1 MKKFLSMLLA
11 LTLLLAMFVPAA
23 SAAGDYAGKT
33 VLIYTGNL
41 RGDVDIYAKIAAA
54 KAEYEAQDAN
64 VVLVDAGNFLQGSAY
79 ANVSRGLAITTLMSC
94 VGYDVAA
101 MGKYEFVYG
110 GATVGYPYHGNFYKY
125 YTQAELVNG
134 AEELTYRQNAPSA
147 SEAVMQTRPE
157 LVPASFTAVSSNITV
172 SKDNSGFYSFA
183 PYFIVPVTDLS
194 VGVVAITDPATADF
208 LQDGFMDG
216 YTFTDKAP
224 EKPAGC
230 DIVVALVNGGTACEA
245 DIVIDATAGEPI
257 CGAYVID
264 NATREI
270 RKEELR
276 LDIADPII
284 AAGIEDMKEAFATTF
299 SVFGKSE
306 VTLDGSDRANWNGE
320 TNLGDLTADALKW
333 YAENK
338 FEGFAKDVPVVA
350 IQNGGN
356 CDNHLYD
363 GAITDVDLLSALPF
377 SPMGV
382 GILYLTGEQLLEAV
396 EASTQ
401 AENCP
406 AWAQVAGMEYTV
418 AAYKEF
424 KPGAEYGKFFEVETV
439 NRVTIT
445 SVGGEAFSKD
455 ATYAV
460 VADNFL
466 MNGNDTYYVFKN
478 ARAAESAKYLNNG
491 KGVKTRDIVAMYIE
505 EVLDGTVGSA
515 YAQPHGRITVLTEEP
530 EVPFVNPYTDVAETA
545 WYYDAVKYTYQNG
558 LMGGTGSGRFEPET
572 QMTRAMLVTVLYRVE
587 GEPEASELENPFD
600 DVDNNWYT
608 DAICWAADKG
618 IVNGTDAD
626 KFSPNDKVTREQMV
640 TILFRYA
647 TYKSSASK
655 ERAVLTAFADGKAVS
670 KYAEEAMQ
678 WAVAEE
684 IIRGSVEG
692 GKSYILPANG
702 ATRAEVATVL
712 MRFVEMVKGE

>member
-1 MKKFLSMLLA
+1 MKKLLAMLLA
-11 LTLLLAMFVPAA
+11 VTLLLAMFVPAA

-33 VLIYTGNL
+33 VLLYTGNP
-41 RGDVDIYAKIAAA
+41 RGDIDIYAKLAAV

-64 VVLVDAGNFLQGSAY
+64 VVLVDAGNYMQGSAY
-79 ANVSRGLAITTLMSC
+79 ANATRGKAVTDLMSL

-101 MGKYEFVYG
+101 MGKYDFVYG
-110 GATVGYPYHGNFYKY
+110 DATTGYIYHGNYYKY

-134 AEELTYRQNAPSA
+134 AEEEEYRQNAPWA
-147 SEAVMQTRPE
+147 AEAVMATRPE
-157 LVPASFTAVSSNITV
+157 IMPASFYAVSSNITV
-172 SKDNSGFYSFA
+172 SEENSGYYSFA
-183 PYFIVPVTDLS
+183 PYFVVPVTDLN

-208 LQDGFMDG
+208 LQDGFTDG
-216 YTFTDKAP
+216 YTFTDNAP
-224 EKPAGC
+224 EKPAGS

-245 DIVIDATAGEPI
+245 DIVIDATAGTPI
-257 CGAYVID
+257 VGAYVID
-264 NATREI
+264 NATKEI
-270 RKEELR
+270 TKEVVK
-276 LDIADPII
+276 LDLVDPTV
-284 AAGIEDMKEAFATTF
+284 AAAVAAVKAESIT
-299 SVFGKSE
+299 VIGKSE
-306 VTLDGSDRANWNGE
+306 VTLDGSDRSNWNGE

-356 CDNHLYD
+356 CDNYLYD
-363 GAITDVDLLSALPF
+363 GDITDVDLLRALPF

-401 AENCP
+401 CEDCP

-424 KPGAEYGKFFEVETV
+424 KAGAEYGDFFEVETV

-445 SVGGEAFSKD
+445 SVGGKEFSKD

-460 VADNFL
+460 IADNFL

-478 ARAAESAKYLNNG
+478 AKDTEGAKYLNNG
-491 KGVKTRDIVAMYIE
+491 NGVKTRDIVAMYIK
-505 EVLDGTVGSA
+505 EVLKGTVGSA
-515 YAQPHGRITVLTEEP
+515 YAKSQGRIALLTEEP

-558 LMGGTGSGRFEPET
+558 LMNGTDKDKFEPET
-572 QMTRAMLVTVLYRVE
+572 EMTRAMLVTVLYRVE
-587 GEPEASELENPFD
+587 GEPEASEFKNPFK

-608 DAICWAADKG
+608 DAICWAAANG
-618 IVNGTDAD
+618 IVNGTAAD

-647 TYKSSASK
+647 TYQGSASK
-655 ERAVLTAFADGKAVS
+655 ERAALTDFADAKTVS
-670 KYAEEAMQ
+670 AYAEEAMQ
-678 WAVAEE
+678 WAVAEK
-684 IIRGSVEG
+684 IIQGSVEG
-692 GKSYILPANG
+692 GKSYILPADS

-712 MRFVEMVKGE
+712 MRFVEMVKGA

>member
-1 MKKFLSMLLA
+1 MKKILSMLLA
-11 LTLLLAMFVPAA
+11 LTLLLAMFVPGA

-41 RGDVDIYAKIAAA
+41 RGDVDIYAKLAAA

-64 VVLVDAGNFLQGSAY
+64 VVLVDAGNYLQGSAY
-79 ANVSRGLAITTLMSC
+79 ANASRGAAITEIMTR

-101 MGKYEFVYG
+101 MGKYDFTYG
-110 GATVGYPYHGNFYKY
+110 DATTGYIYHGNFYKY

-134 AEELTYRQNAPSA
+134 AEEEEYRQNAPWA
-147 SEAVMQTRPE
+147 AEAVMATRPE
-157 LVPASFTAVSSNITV
+157 LAPAGFYAVSSNITV
-172 SKDNSGFYSFA
+172 DKENSGYYSFV
-183 PYFIVPVTDLS
+183 PYFVVPVTGLS
-194 VGVVAITDPATADF
+194 LGVVAFTDPATADF
-208 LQDGFMDG
+208 VQDGFLDG
-216 YTFTDKAP
+216 YTFTDEVP
-224 EKPAGC
+224 EMPAGC
-230 DIVVALVNGGTACEA
+230 DLVVALVNGGTPCEA

-257 CGAYVID
+257 YGAYVID
-264 NATREI
+264 NATKEI
-270 RKEELR
+270 KKEELK
-276 LDIADPII
+276 LDITDPIL
-284 AAGIEDMKEAFATTF
+284 AADIEAMKESFATTV
-299 SVFGKSE
+299 SVFGESE
-306 VTLDGSDRANWNGE
+306 VTLNGSDRANWNGE

-338 FEGFAKDVPVVA
+338 FDGFAKDVPVVA

-356 CDNHLYD
+356 CDNYLYD
-363 GAITDVDLLSALPF
+363 GAITDVDLLRALPF

-401 AENCP
+401 SADCP

-418 AAYKEF
+418 ATYKEF
-424 KPGAEYGKFFEVETV
+424 KAGAEYGKFFEVETV

-445 SVGGEAFSKD
+445 SVGGKEFNKD

-478 ARAAESAKYLNNG
+478 AKEAEGAKYLNNG
-491 KGVKTRDIVAMYIE
+491 NGVKTRDIVAMYIK
-505 EVLDGTVGSA
+505 EVLNGTVGSS
-515 YAQPHGRITVLTEEP
+515 YTEPQSRITLLTEEP
-530 EVPFVNPYTDVAETA
+530 EVPFVNPYTDVAEKA

-558 LMGGTGSGRFEPET
+558 LMNGTGKDKFEPET
-572 QMTRAMLVTVLYRVE
+572 EMTRAMLVTVLYRVE
-587 GEPEASELENPFD
+587 GEPEASELNNPFK
-600 DVDNNWYT
+600 DVDNSWYT
-608 DAICWAADKG
+608 DAICWAANKG
-618 IVNGTDAD
+618 IVNGTDVD

-647 TYKSSASK
+647 TYKASASK
-655 ERAVLTAFADGKAVS
+655 ERAALTAFADGKAVS

-678 WAVAEE
+678 WAVAEK
-684 IIRGSVEG
+684 IIQGSVEG
-692 GKSYILPANG
+692 GKSYILPADG

-712 MRFVEMVKGE
+712 MRFVEMVKGA

>member
-1 MKKFLSMLLA
+1 MKKVLSMLLA
-11 LTLLLAMFVPAA
+11 LSLLLAVLVPAA

-41 RGDVDIYAKIAAA
+41 RGDVDIYAKIAAT

-64 VVLVDAGNFLQGSAY
+64 VVLVDAGNYLQGSAY
-79 ANVSRGLAITTLMSC
+79 ANASRGLAITTLMSC

-101 MGKYEFVYG
+101 MGKYDFTYG
-110 GATVGYPYHGNFYKY
+110 DATTGYVYHGNFYKY

-134 AEELTYRQNAPSA
+134 AEALTYRRNAPWA
-147 SEAVMQTRPE
+147 AEAVMETRPE
-157 LVPASFTAVSSNITV
+157 LVPASFYAVSSNITAD
-172 SKDNSGFYSFA
+172 KENSGYYSFD
-183 PYFIVPVTDLS
+183 PYFVVPVTGLS
-194 VGVVAITDPATADF
+194 LGVVAFTDPATADF
-208 LQDGFMDG
+208 LQDGFLDG
-216 YTFTDKAP
+216 YAFTDAAP
-224 EKPAGC
+224 EMPAGC
-230 DIVVALVNGGTACEA
+230 DLVVALVNGGTPCEA

-257 CGAYVID
+257 YGAYVID
-264 NATREI
+264 NATKEI
-270 RKEELR
+270 KKEELK
-276 LDIADPII
+276 LDLVDPVI
-284 AAGIEDMKEAFATTF
+284 AAGVEAMKESFATTF

-306 VTLDGSDRANWNGE
+306 VTLDGSDRANWNSE

-338 FEGFAKDVPVVA
+338 FDGFAKDVPVVA

-356 CDNHLYD
+356 CDNYLYD
-363 GAITDVDLLSALPF
+363 GAITDVDLLRSLPF

-401 AENCP
+401 SADCP

-424 KPGAEYGKFFEVETV
+424 KAGAEYGDFFEVDTV

-445 SVGGEAFSKD
+445 SVGGKEFRKD

-460 VADNFL
+460 IADNFL

-478 ARAAESAKYLNNG
+478 AKEAEGAKYLNNG
-491 KGVKTRDIVAMYIE
+491 NGVKTRDIVAMYIK
-505 EVLDGTVGSA
+505 EVLGGTVGSA
-515 YAQPHGRITVLTEEP
+515 YAQPQGRITVLTTEP
-530 EVPFVNPYTDVAETA
+530 EIPFVNPYTDVAETA
-545 WYYDAVKYTYQNG
+545 WYYDAVKYTYLNG
-558 LMGGTGSGRFEPET
+558 LMGGTGSGKFEPET

-587 GEPEASELENPFD
+587 GEPEASELDNPFK

-618 IVNGTDAD
+618 IVNGTDVD

-640 TILFRYA
+640 AILFRYA
-647 TYKSSASK
+647 TWKGAAGK
-655 ERAVLTAFADGKAVS
+655 ERTALTDFADGAAVA
-670 KYAEEAMQ
+670 KYAEDAMQ
-678 WAVAEE
+678 WAVAAE

-712 MRFVEMVKGE
+712 MRFIENIVKK

>member
-1 MKKFLSMLLA
+1 MKKILSMLLA

-33 VLIYTGNL
+33 VLLYTGNL
-41 RGDVDIYAKIAAA
+41 RGDIDIYAKLAAV

-64 VVLVDAGNFLQGSAY
+64 VILVDAGNYLQGSAY
-79 ANVSRGLAITTLMSC
+79 ANATRGKAITDLMSL

-101 MGKYEFVYG
+101 MGKYDFVYG
-110 GATVGYPYHGNFYKY
+110 DATTGYTYHGNYYKY
-125 YTQAELVNG
+125 YTQAELVDG
-134 AEELTYRQNAPSA
+134 AEEVTYRRNAA
-147 SEAVMQTRPE
+147 SEAVMATRPE
-157 LVPASFTAVSSNITV
+157 ITPASFYAVSSNITIG
-172 SKDNSGFYSFA
+172 KENSGYYSFK

-224 EKPAGC
+224 EKPAGS

-245 DIVIDATAGEPI
+245 DIVIDSTAGTPI
-257 CGAYVID
+257 FGAYVID
-264 NATREI
+264 NATKAI
-270 RKEELR
+270 TKEEVK
-276 LDIADPII
+276 LDLVDPTVAEAVAAVKADAVTVI
-284 AAGIEDMKEAFATTF
+284 
-299 SVFGKSE
+299 GKSE

-338 FEGFAKDVPVVA
+338 FEGFKKDVPVVA

-356 CDNHLYD
+356 CDNYLYD
-363 GAITDVDLLSALPF
+363 GAITDVDLLRALPF

-401 AENCP
+401 SKDCP
-406 AWAQVAGMEYTV
+406 AWAQVSGMEYTV

-424 KPGAEYGKFFEVETV
+424 KPGAEYGKFFEVDTV

-445 SVGGEAFSKD
+445 SVGGKEFSKD

-460 VADNFL
+460 IADNFL

-478 ARAAESAKYLNNG
+478 AKAAEGAKYLNNG
-491 KGVKTRDIVAMYIE
+491 NGVKTRDIVAMYIK
-505 EVLDGTVGSA
+505 EVLSGTVGSA
-515 YAQPHGRITVLTEEP
+515 YAKPQSRITVLTEEP
-530 EVPFVNPYTDVAETA
+530 VIPFVNPYTDVAEKA
-545 WYYDAVKYTYQNG
+545 WYYNAVKYTYQHG
-558 LMGGTGSGRFEPET
+558 LMDGTGSGKFEPET
-572 QMTRAMLVTVLYRVE
+572 KMTRAMLVTVLYRLE
-587 GEPEASELENPFD
+587 GKPEASEFKNPFK
-600 DVDNNWYT
+600 DVDNRWYT
-608 DAICWAADKG
+608 DAICWAADKE
-618 IVNGTDAD
+618 IVKGTAAD
-626 KFSPNDKVTREQMV
+626 KFSPHDNVTREQMV

-647 TYKSSASK
+647 TYKKSASDK
-655 ERAVLTAFADGKAVS
+655 RSELTAFADGKTVS
-670 KYAEEAMQ
+670 KYAEEALQ
-678 WAVAEE
+678 WAVAEK
-684 IIRGSVEG
+684 IIQGSVES
-692 GKSYILPANG
+692 GKNYIFPADG

-712 MRFVEMVKGE
+712 MRFVERIAK

>member
-1 MKKFLSMLLA
+1 MKKILSMLLA
-11 LTLLLAMFVPAA
+11 LTLLLAMFVPGA

-41 RGDVDIYAKIAAA
+41 RGDVDIYAKLAAA

-64 VVLVDAGNFLQGSAY
+64 VVLVDAGNYLQGSAY
-79 ANVSRGLAITTLMSC
+79 ANASRGAAITEIMTR

-101 MGKYEFVYG
+101 MGKYDFTYG
-110 GATVGYPYHGNFYKY
+110 DATTGYIYHGNFYKY

-134 AEELTYRQNAPSA
+134 AEEEEYRQNAPWA
-147 SEAVMQTRPE
+147 AEAVMATRPE
-157 LVPASFTAVSSNITV
+157 LAPAGFYAVSSNITV
-172 SKDNSGFYSFA
+172 DKENSGYYSFV
-183 PYFIVPVTDLS
+183 PYFVVPVTGLS
-194 VGVVAITDPATADF
+194 LGVVAFTDPATADF
-208 LQDGFMDG
+208 VQDGFLDG
-216 YTFTDKAP
+216 YTFTDEVP
-224 EKPAGC
+224 EMPAGC
-230 DIVVALVNGGTACEA
+230 DLVVALVNGGTPCEA

-257 CGAYVID
+257 YGAYVID
-264 NATREI
+264 NATKEI
-270 RKEELR
+270 KKEELK
-276 LDIADPII
+276 LDITDPIL
-284 AAGIEDMKEAFATTF
+284 AADIEAMKESFATTV
-299 SVFGKSE
+299 SVFGESE
-306 VTLDGSDRANWNGE
+306 VTLNGSDRANWNGE

-338 FEGFAKDVPVVA
+338 FDGFAKDVPVVA

-356 CDNHLYD
+356 CDNYLYD
-363 GAITDVDLLSALPF
+363 GAITDVDLLRALPF

-401 AENCP
+401 SADCP

-418 AAYKEF
+418 ATYKEF
-424 KPGAEYGKFFEVETV
+424 KAGAEYGKFFEVETV

-445 SVGGEAFSKD
+445 SVGGKEFNKD

-478 ARAAESAKYLNNG
+478 AKEAEGAKYLNNG
-491 KGVKTRDIVAMYIE
+491 NGVKTRDIVAMYIK
-505 EVLDGTVGSA
+505 EVLNGTVGSS
-515 YAQPHGRITVLTEEP
+515 YTEPQSRITLLTEEP
-530 EVPFVNPYTDVAETA
+530 EVPFVNPYTDVAEKA

-558 LMGGTGSGRFEPET
+558 LMNGTGKDKFEPET
-572 QMTRAMLVTVLYRVE
+572 EMTRAMLVTVLYRVE
-587 GEPEASELENPFD
+587 GEPEASELNNPFK
-600 DVDNNWYT
+600 DVDNSWYT

-618 IVNGTDAD
+618 IVNGTDVD

-647 TYKSSASK
+647 TYKASASK
-655 ERAVLTAFADGKAVS
+655 ERAALTAFADGKAVS

-678 WAVAEE
+678 WAVAEK
-684 IIRGSVEG
+684 IIQGSVEG
-692 GKSYILPANG
+692 GKSYILPADG

-712 MRFVEMVKGE
+712 MRFVEMVKGA

>member
-1 MKKFLSMLLA
+1 MKKILSMLLA
-11 LTLLLAMFVPAA
+11 LTLLLAMFVPGA

-41 RGDVDIYAKIAAA
+41 RGDVDIYAKLAAA

-64 VVLVDAGNFLQGSAY
+64 VVLVDAGNYLQGSAY
-79 ANVSRGLAITTLMSC
+79 ANASRGAAITEIMTR

-101 MGKYEFVYG
+101 MGKYDFTYG
-110 GATVGYPYHGNFYKY
+110 DATTGYIYHGNFYKY

-134 AEELTYRQNAPSA
+134 AEEEEYRQNAPWA
-147 SEAVMQTRPE
+147 AEAVMATRPE
-157 LVPASFTAVSSNITV
+157 LAPAGFYAVSSNITV
-172 SKDNSGFYSFA
+172 DKENSGYYSFV
-183 PYFIVPVTDLS
+183 PYFVVPVTGLS
-194 VGVVAITDPATADF
+194 LGVVAFTDPATADF
-208 LQDGFMDG
+208 VQDGFLDG
-216 YTFTDKAP
+216 YTFTDEVP
-224 EKPAGC
+224 EMPAGC
-230 DIVVALVNGGTACEA
+230 DLVVALVNSGTPCEA

-257 CGAYVID
+257 YGAYVID
-264 NATREI
+264 NATKEI
-270 RKEELR
+270 KKEELK
-276 LDIADPII
+276 LDITDPIL
-284 AAGIEDMKEAFATTF
+284 AADIEAMKESFATTV
-299 SVFGKSE
+299 SVFGESE
-306 VTLDGSDRANWNGE
+306 VTLNGSDRANWNGE

-338 FEGFAKDVPVVA
+338 FDGFAKDVPVVA

-356 CDNHLYD
+356 CDNYLYD
-363 GAITDVDLLSALPF
+363 GAITDVDLLRALPF

-401 AENCP
+401 SADCP

-418 AAYKEF
+418 ATYKEF
-424 KPGAEYGKFFEVETV
+424 KAGAEYGKFFEVETV
-439 NRVTIT
+439 NRVMIT
-445 SVGGEAFSKD
+445 SVGGKEFNKD

-478 ARAAESAKYLNNG
+478 AKEAEGAKYLNNG
-491 KGVKTRDIVAMYIE
+491 NGVKTRDIVAMYIK
-505 EVLDGTVGSA
+505 EVLNGTVGSS
-515 YAQPHGRITVLTEEP
+515 YTEPQSRITLLTEEP
-530 EVPFVNPYTDVAETA
+530 EVPFVNPYTDVAEKA

-558 LMGGTGSGRFEPET
+558 LMNGTGKDKFEPET
-572 QMTRAMLVTVLYRVE
+572 EMTRAMLVTVLYRVE
-587 GEPEASELENPFD
+587 GEPEASELNNPFK
-600 DVDNNWYT
+600 DVDNSWYT

-618 IVNGTDAD
+618 IVNGTDVD

-647 TYKSSASK
+647 TYKASASK
-655 ERAVLTAFADGKAVS
+655 ERAALTAFADGKAVS

-678 WAVAEE
+678 WAVAEK
-684 IIRGSVEG
+684 IIQGSVEG
-692 GKSYILPANG
+692 GKSYILPADG

-712 MRFVEMVKGE
+712 MRFVEMVKGA

>member
-1 MKKFLSMLLA
+1 MKKILSMLLA

-41 RGDVDIYAKIAAA
+41 RGDVDIYAKIAGV

-64 VVLVDAGNFLQGSAY
+64 VILVDAGNYLQGSAY
-79 ANVSRGLAITTLMSC
+79 ANATRGKAITDLMTL

-101 MGKYEFVYG
+101 MGKYDFVYG
-110 GATVGYPYHGNFYKY
+110 DATTGYVYHGNFYKY

-134 AEELTYRQNAPSA
+134 AEEEEYRQNAPWA
-147 SEAVMQTRPE
+147 SEAVMETRPE
-157 LVPASFTAVSSNITV
+157 LVPASFYAVSSNITV
-172 SKDNSGFYSFA
+172 DKENSGYYSFD
-183 PYFIVPVTDLS
+183 PYFVVPVTGLS
-194 VGVVAITDPATADF
+194 LGVIAFTDPATADF
-208 LQDGFMDG
+208 LQDGFLDG
-216 YTFTDKAP
+216 YTFTDEAP
-224 EKPAGC
+224 EMPAGC
-230 DIVVALVNGGTACEA
+230 DLVVALVNGGTPCEA

-257 CGAYVID
+257 YGAYVID
-264 NATREI
+264 NATKEI
-270 RKEELR
+270 KKEELT
-276 LDIADPII
+276 LDLVDPVI
-284 AAGIEDMKEAFATTF
+284 AAGVEAMKESFATTF

-306 VTLDGSDRANWNGE
+306 VTLDGSDRAGWNGE

-338 FEGFAKDVPVVA
+338 FDGFAKDVPVVA

-356 CDNHLYD
+356 CDNYLYD
-363 GAITDVDLLSALPF
+363 GAITDVDLLRSLPF

-401 AENCP
+401 SADCP
-406 AWAQVAGMEYTV
+406 AWAQVSGMEYTV

-424 KPGAEYGKFFEVETV
+424 KAGAEYGDFFEVDTV

-445 SVGGEAFSKD
+445 SVGGKEFRKD

-460 VADNFL
+460 IADNFL

-478 ARAAESAKYLNNG
+478 AKEAEGAKYLNNG
-491 KGVKTRDIVAMYIE
+491 NGVKTRDIVAMYIK
-505 EVLDGTVGSA
+505 EVLGGTVGSA
-515 YAQPHGRITVLTEEP
+515 YAQPQGRITVLTAEP
-530 EVPFVNPYTDVAETA
+530 EIPFVNPYTDVAETA
-545 WYYDAVKYTYQNG
+545 WYYDAVEYTYQNG
-558 LMGGTGSGRFEPET
+558 LMNGTGKDKFEPET
-572 QMTRAMLVTVLYRVE
+572 EMTRAMLVTVLYRVE
-587 GEPEASELENPFD
+587 GEPEASEFKNPFK
-600 DVDNNWYT
+600 DVDNSWYT

-618 IVNGTDAD
+618 IVNGTDVD

-647 TYKSSASK
+647 TFKASASK
-655 ERAVLTAFADGKAVS
+655 ERAALTAFADGKAVS

-678 WAVAEE
+678 WAVAEK
-684 IIRGSVEG
+684 IIQGSVES
-692 GKSYILPANG
+692 GKNYIFPADG

-712 MRFVEMVKGE
+712 MRFVEMVKGA

>member
-1 MKKFLSMLLA
+1 MKKILSMLLA
-11 LTLLLAMFVPAA
+11 LTLLLAMFVPGA

-41 RGDVDIYAKIAAA
+41 RGDVDIYAKLAAA

-64 VVLVDAGNFLQGSAY
+64 VVLVDAGNYLQGSAY
-79 ANVSRGLAITTLMSC
+79 ANASRGAAITEIMTR

-101 MGKYEFVYG
+101 MGKYDFTYG
-110 GATVGYPYHGNFYKY
+110 DATTGYIYHGNFYKY

-134 AEELTYRQNAPSA
+134 AEEEEYRQNAPWA
-147 SEAVMQTRPE
+147 AEAVMATRPE
-157 LVPASFTAVSSNITV
+157 LAPAGFYAVSSNITV
-172 SKDNSGFYSFA
+172 DKENSGYYSFV
-183 PYFIVPVTDLS
+183 PYFVVPVTGLS
-194 VGVVAITDPATADF
+194 LGVVAFTDPATADF
-208 LQDGFMDG
+208 VQDGFLDG
-216 YTFTDKAP
+216 YTFTDEVP
-224 EKPAGC
+224 EMPAGC
-230 DIVVALVNGGTACEA
+230 DLVVALVNGGTPCEA

-257 CGAYVID
+257 YGAYVID
-264 NATREI
+264 NATKEI
-270 RKEELR
+270 KKEELK
-276 LDIADPII
+276 LDITDPIL
-284 AAGIEDMKEAFATTF
+284 AADIEAMKESFATTV
-299 SVFGKSE
+299 SVFGESE
-306 VTLDGSDRANWNGE
+306 VTLNGSDRANWNGE

-338 FEGFAKDVPVVA
+338 FDGFAKDVPVVA

-356 CDNHLYD
+356 CDNYLYD
-363 GAITDVDLLSALPF
+363 GAITDVDLLRALPF

-401 AENCP
+401 SADCP

-418 AAYKEF
+418 ATYKEF
-424 KPGAEYGKFFEVETV
+424 KAGAEYGKFFEVETV

-445 SVGGEAFSKD
+445 SVGGKEFNKD

-478 ARAAESAKYLNNG
+478 AQEAEGAKYLNNG
-491 KGVKTRDIVAMYIE
+491 NGVKTRDIVAMYIK
-505 EVLDGTVGSA
+505 EVLNGTVGSS
-515 YAQPHGRITVLTEEP
+515 YTEPQSRITLLTEEP
-530 EVPFVNPYTDVAETA
+530 VIPFVNPYTDVAEKA

-558 LMGGTGSGRFEPET
+558 LMNGTGKDKFEPET
-572 QMTRAMLVTVLYRVE
+572 EMTRAMLVTVLYRVE
-587 GEPEASELENPFD
+587 GEPEASELNNPFK
-600 DVDNNWYT
+600 DVDNSWYT

-618 IVNGTDAD
+618 IVNGTDVD

-647 TYKSSASK
+647 TYKASASK
-655 ERAVLTAFADGKAVS
+655 ERAALTAFADGKAVS

-678 WAVAEE
+678 WAVAEK
-684 IIRGSVEG
+684 IIQGSVEG
-692 GKSYILPANG
+692 GKSYILPADG

-712 MRFVEMVKGE
+712 MRFVEMVKGA

>member
-1 MKKFLSMLLA
+1 MKKVLSMLLA
-11 LTLLLAMFVPAA
+11 VTLLLAMFVPAA

-41 RGDVDIYAKIAAA
+41 RGDVDVYAKIAAA

-64 VVLVDAGNFLQGSAY
+64 VVLVDAGNYLQGSAY
-79 ANVSRGLAITTLMSC
+79 ANASRGLAITSLMSS

-101 MGKYEFVYG
+101 MGKYDFTYG
-110 GATVGYPYHGNFYKY
+110 DATTGYIYHGNFFKY

-134 AEELTYRQNAPSA
+134 AEEEEYRRNAPWA
-147 SEAVMQTRPE
+147 PEAVMETRPE

-172 SKDNSGFYSFA
+172 DKENSGFYSFA
-183 PYFIVPVTDLS
+183 PYFVVPVTDLS
-194 VGVVAITDPATADF
+194 VGVVAFTDPTTADF
-208 LQDGFMDG
+208 LQDGFLDG
-216 YTFTDKAP
+216 YTFTDAAP

-230 DIVVALVNGGTACEA
+230 DIVVALVNGGTPCEA

-264 NATREI
+264 NATKEI
-270 RKEELR
+270 KKEELK
-276 LDIADPII
+276 LDLTDPTI
-284 AAGIEDMKEAFATTF
+284 AAEIEDMKESFDTTF
-299 SVFGKSE
+299 SVFGESE
-306 VTLDGSDRANWNGE
+306 VALDGSDRANWNGE

-338 FEGFAKDVPVVA
+338 FEGFTKDVPVVA

-356 CDNHLYD
+356 CDNYLYD
-363 GAITDVDLLSALPF
+363 GAITDVDLLRSLPF

-401 AENCP
+401 SADCP
-406 AWAQVAGMEYTV
+406 AWAQVSGMEYTV
-418 AAYKEF
+418 ATYKEF
-424 KPGAEYGKFFEVETV
+424 KAGAEYGKFFEVEEV

-445 SVGGEAFSKD
+445 SVGGEEFSMD

-460 VADNFL
+460 IADNFL

-478 ARAAESAKYLNNG
+478 AKEAEGAKYLNNG
-491 KGVKTRDIVAMYIE
+491 NGVKTRDIVAMYIK
-505 EVLDGTVGSA
+505 EVLDGTVGSD
-515 YAQPHGRITVLTEEP
+515 YAQPQGRITVVTEEP

-558 LMGGTGSGRFEPET
+558 LMGGTGSGKFEPET

-587 GEPEASELENPFD
+587 GSPEASEFSNPFK

-618 IVNGTDAD
+618 IVNGTDVD
-626 KFSPNDKVTREQMV
+626 KFSPNDNVTREQMV

-647 TYKSSASK
+647 TYKEAAGE
-655 ERAVLTAFADGKAVS
+655 ERAALTDFADGAAVS
-670 KYAEEAMQ
+670 KYAEDAMQ
-678 WAVAEE
+678 WAVAAE
-684 IIRGSVEG
+684 IIRGSVES
-692 GKSYILPANG
+692 GKSYIFPANG

-712 MRFVEMVKGE
+712 MRFIENIVKK